1 MVAPLLGSMVIFGSV
16 IVSRSAALVTVAQ
29 SFADGPMYA
38 FTAARV
44 FGPNL
49 PSAPPLGQY
58 PLPQRKSCT
67 HLTSSPVEPS
77 LRGVFTGLFGL
88 DKSVVAGGVGGR
100 GGFPFW
106 GGGGG
111 GAVSF
116 CPGGDVQI
124 VPHLRKRPQRLRPK
138 NPVYLPHLGIAG
150 GSEHFLHLLQ
160 LCLAQRGD
168 VRAVLACG
176 AVESWGDEL
185 EAVSLDVELIVC
197 GGGHGIG
204 GGGSSLEAQGDIIL
218 FRVYAPGVVI
228 EEELP
233 APGNDKVS
241 CHPLVDFSAALQP
254 DSRR

>member
-88 DKSVVAGGVGGR
+88 DKSVVVGELSARRVSILRMR
-100 GGFPFW
+100 GMEVPSAFARVGMSRSFLICASAPSVFGPRTPSIFPTW
-106 GGGGG
+106 G
-111 GAVSF
+111 
-116 CPGGDVQI
+116 
-124 VPHLRKRPQRLRPK
+124 
-138 NPVYLPHLGIAG
+138 
-150 GSEHFLHLLQ
+150 
-160 LCLAQRGD
+160 
-168 VRAVLACG
+168 
-176 AVESWGDEL
+176 
-185 EAVSLDVELIVC
+185 
-197 GGGHGIG
+197 
-204 GGGSSLEAQGDIIL
+204 
-218 FRVYAPGVVI
+218 
-228 EEELP
+228 
-233 APGNDKVS
+233 
-241 CHPLVDFSAALQP
+241 
-254 DSRR
+254 